1 MRWRPTGDNNG
12 ETEGIFL
19 AELQS
24 FLASELIYTGLYGAC
39 DTSAL
44 TQAGQQ
50 RQAIIDEQS
59 GWFQLVSAY
68 MKKALHVNNVVN
80 DSFFS

>member
-24 FLASELIYTGLYGAC
+24 FLASELIYMGLYGAC
-39 DTSAL
+39 HTSAL
-44 TQAGQQ
+44 TLAGQHSLSAASG
-50 RQAIIDEQS
+50 RARPLLMSNQAD
-59 GWFQLVSAY
+59 
-68 MKKALHVNNVVN
+68 
-80 DSFFS
+80 FSL